1 MTIRFTMDKITRDGD
16 PVLRQVST
24 AVPFPLSEEHAQLA
38 QDMMTYLVVSQ
49 DEEENEKYGLR
60 PGVGLAAPQVGYALQ
75 MTSILIPALETH
87 EQDEQDDKPYF
98 KGTIFNPVVISESV
112 KRSALN
118 VGEGCLSVDED
129 VPGFVPRANRITVR
143 YQDETGATK
152 TLKLRDYPAIV
163 FQHEIDHLHGH
174 LYYDHIN
181 LDAPWQVDDDVKYID

>member
-60 PGVGLAAPQVGYALQ
+60 PGVGLAAPQVGYSLQ

-98 KGTIFNPVVISESV
+98 KGTIFNPVIISESV

-143 YQDETGATK
+143 YQDETGVTK

-163 FQHEIDHLHGH
+163 FQHEIDHLHGR

>member
-60 PGVGLAAPQVGYALQ
+60 PGVGLAAPQVGYSLQ

-98 KGTIFNPVVISESV
+98 KGTIFNPVIISESV

-143 YQDETGATK
+143 YKDETGATK

-174 LYYDHIN
+174 LYYHHN
-181 LDAPWQVDDDVKYID
+181 KLDAPWQVDDDVKYID

>member
-60 PGVGLAAPQVGYALQ
+60 PGVGLAAPQVGYSLQ

-98 KGTIFNPVVISESV
+98 KGTIFNPVIISESV

-118 VGEGCLSVDED
+118 VGEGCLSVED
-129 VPGFVPRANRITVR
+129 RKSVV
-143 YQDETGATK
+143 
-152 TLKLRDYPAIV
+152 
-163 FQHEIDHLHGH
+163 
-174 LYYDHIN
+174 
-181 LDAPWQVDDDVKYID
+181 

>member
-60 PGVGLAAPQVGYALQ
+60 PGVGLAAPQVGYSLQ

-98 KGTIFNPVVISESV
+98 KGTIFNPVIISESV

-174 LYYDHIN
+174 LYYDHIK